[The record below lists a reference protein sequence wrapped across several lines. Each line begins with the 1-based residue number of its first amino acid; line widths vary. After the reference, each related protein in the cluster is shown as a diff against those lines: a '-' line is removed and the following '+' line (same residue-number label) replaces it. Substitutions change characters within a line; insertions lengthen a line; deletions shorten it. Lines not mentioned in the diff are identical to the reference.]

1 MLADQEMQTNT
12 KLKTLT
18 KPIGTSHEKKKTMLT
33 KTTTPLVL
41 KLLAA
46 LCMLDCVGAQYETDR
61 TAQNAQRRT
70 GRRSASS
77 SPNILVMDAP
87 RWS

>member
-1 MLADQEMQTNT
+1 MHQTNT

-61 TAQNAQRRT
+61 TAQNAQRRLNPCPK
-70 GRRSASS
+70 GKKGYLCPVDQAGMDSA
-77 SPNILVMDAP
+77 L
-87 RWS
+87 

>member
-1 MLADQEMQTNT
+1 MLADQEMQMNT

-46 LCMLDCVGAQYETDR
+46 LCIYAGL
-61 TAQNAQRRT
+61 RR
-70 GRRSASS
+70 RA
-77 SPNILVMDAP
+77 V
-87 RWS
+87 